1 MPQVLERALTL
12 AKAAQVEDDAK
23 SLSVL
28 PEDEPVV
35 AQIQSQIH
43 EIETLQRDFRV
54 SNAPSQNQFARLV
67 WILFEDSE
75 TDCYE
80 FLQRIKTFF
89 GIPFD
94 GRLAMDEADIQRRKE
109 IAKYD
114 LQQRALRSSDKG
126 ISVLLDRARLRRS
139 EIEKEAIQRSQD
151 DVYSRK
157 LNGYK
162 LGAAALPSVETLLKW
177 VGKNERLE
185 LSAMVQKVNRVK
197 AAIHRFE
204 LHGKRVFNVHVG
216 DMPMSTKERHT
227 RQEMFAH
234 NRRMKKLAIEGEHQI
249 MLDGLDEAKLRRR
262 SITEVALKRA
272 EVLQGGEWAKIPFP
286 SDRVQETLKWF
297 EETARQR
304 LLGKQRVMTLAKG
317 ARPIGT
323 QGKGTSVGH
332 PSISRAP
339 SAGSQPRS
347 AAGAPRWG
355 PMDANRIYAA
365 PELMIKALEFRFPT
379 IFDAWCFFDPDGTW
393 DVSATVFRAKSSLL
407 RLSEE
412 HVDVEGVIRKLDTSG
427 EESIGPLDFVNILK
441 WHELEMKIA
450 DMRVSFDAASKRKKI
465 VADVALRRSAEPP
478 SKRPWTQDRT
488 SVADEVAKE
497 DERHRKQKHRKL
509 AAESAAKQQKM
520 RELFGPPQIIKD
532 FARQRDWKRL
542 LDLQVDVLRLSSAVN
557 EIRVAGQ
564 QDVLGVSCEDLS
576 FRYFQRCSVF
586 YDIPNQERDEAAT
599 MIQRSLRAVRAW
611 RNNEQLKILKS
622 SDKKKWGFGRSE
634 PREEILQV
642 LRRVALESGF
652 AFYGDHE
659 SYTDLGGVETLAL
672 EALSVEEARAAK
684 VRADMAEARAGI
696 HNLEHWAVAE
706 IKVQGSMGG
715 ERNFLMRLTAEAVC
729 ILLGG
734 GGGGG
739 VPEWGSVT
747 KLLHEKDFKQ
757 RLLSYD
763 SDDTVDESFR
773 LLATDSRYS
782 QSICHPEF
790 EPKRTGKAA
799 EGLCLWVRAVCT
811 YKLWLLDRLAKEQ
824 QPPSEQPPSV
834 LPAQHRYEGAADQDV
849 AGEERSNTI
858 CQRH

>member
-1 MPQVLERALTL
+1 MPQVLERALAL
-12 AKAAQVEDDAK
+12 AKAAQVEDDPK
-23 SLSVL
+23 ILSVL

-35 AQIQSQIH
+35 AQIQNQIT

-54 SNAPSQNQFARLV
+54 SNAPSQNQVARLV
-67 WILFEDSE
+67 RILFDVSG

-80 FLQRIKTFF
+80 CLQRIKTFF

-94 GRLAMDEADIQRRKE
+94 GRLAMDEADIQRRRE

-114 LQQRALRSSDKG
+114 LQQRALRSSDRG
-126 ISVLLDRARLRRS
+126 ISALLDRARLRRS
-139 EIEKEAIQRSQD
+139 EIEKEALQRSQD

-204 LHGKRVFNVHVG
+204 LHGKRVFNVHVR

-272 EVLQGGEWAKIPFP
+272 EVLQGGEWSKIPFP

-304 LLGKQRVMTLAKG
+304 VLGKQRMMTLAKG
-317 ARPIGT
+317 ARPTGT
-323 QGKGTSVGH
+323 QGIGTF
-332 PSISRAP
+332 SRVP
-339 SAGSQPRS
+339 SAGSHPRS

-393 DVSATVFRAKSSLL
+393 DVSAAVFRAKASLL

-412 HVDVEGVIRKLDTSG
+412 QVDVEGVIRKLDTSG
-427 EESIGPLDFVNILK
+427 EESVGPLDFVNTLK
-441 WHELEMKIA
+441 WHELEMKMA
-450 DMRVSFDAASKRKKI
+450 DMRVSFDAASKRRKI

-478 SKRPWTQDRT
+478 SRRPWTQDRT
-488 SVADEVAKE
+488 SVADEVAQE
-497 DERHRKQKHRKL
+497 DERQRKQKNRKL
-509 AAESAAKQQKM
+509 AAESAAKQHKM

-532 FARQRDWKRL
+532 FSRQRDWKRL

-557 EIRVAGQ
+557 EIRVAGH

-586 YDIPNQERDEAAT
+586 YDIPNKERDEAAT
-599 MIQRSLRAVRAW
+599 IIQRSLRAVRAW
-611 RNNEQLKILKS
+611 RNKEQLKILKS

-634 PREEILQV
+634 PREETLQV

-652 AFYGDHE
+652 ALYRDNE
-659 SYTDLGGVETLAL
+659 SYTDLGGAEMLAL
-672 EALSVEEARAAK
+672 EVLSVEEARAAK

-696 HNLEHWAVAE
+696 HELEHWAVAE

-715 ERNFLMRLTAEAVC
+715 ERNFLMRLTAEAVF

-739 VPEWGSVT
+739 VPEWDSVT
-747 KLLHEKDFKQ
+747 KLLHAKDFKQ

-773 LLATDSRYS
+773 RLSTASRYS
-782 QSICHPEF
+782 QSICHPDF

-811 YKLWLLDRLAKEQ
+811 YKLWLLDQLAKEQ
-824 QPPSEQPPSV
+824 QPPRV
-834 LPAQHRYEGAADQDV
+834 LSSQYRYEGAADHV
-849 AGEERSNTI
+849 AGAE
-858 CQRH
+858 QQ

>member
-1 MPQVLERALTL
+1 MPQVLERALAL
-12 AKAAQVEDDAK
+12 AKAAKVEDDPK
-23 SLSVL
+23 CLSVL

-35 AQIQSQIH
+35 AQIQNQIH

-54 SNAPSQNQFARLV
+54 SNAPSQNQVARLV
-67 WILFEDSE
+67 RILFEDSG

-80 FLQRIKTFF
+80 LLQRIKTFF

-94 GRLAMDEADIQRRKE
+94 GRLAMDEADIQRRRE

-114 LQQRALRSSDKG
+114 LQQRALRSSDRG
-126 ISVLLDRARLRRS
+126 ISALLDRARLRRS
-139 EIEKEAIQRSQD
+139 EIEKEALQRSQD

-204 LHGKRVFNVHVG
+204 LHGKRVFNVHVR

-304 LLGKQRVMTLAKG
+304 VLGEQRMMTLAKG
-317 ARPIGT
+317 ARPTGT
-323 QGKGTSVGH
+323 QGIGTF
-332 PSISRAP
+332 SRVP
-339 SAGSQPRS
+339 SAGSHPRS

-393 DVSATVFRAKSSLL
+393 DVSAAVFRAKASLL

-412 HVDVEGVIRKLDTSG
+412 QVDVEGVIRKLDTSG
-427 EESIGPLDFVNILK
+427 EESVGPLDFVNTLK

-450 DMRVSFDAASKRKKI
+450 DMRVSFDAASKRRKI

-478 SKRPWTQDRT
+478 SRRPWTQDRT
-488 SVADEVAKE
+488 SVADEVAQE
-497 DERHRKQKHRKL
+497 DERQRKQKNRKL
-509 AAESAAKQQKM
+509 AAESAARQHKM

-532 FARQRDWKRL
+532 FSRQRDWKRL

-557 EIRVAGQ
+557 EIRVAGH

-586 YDIPNQERDEAAT
+586 YDIPNKERDEAAT

-611 RNNEQLKILKS
+611 RNKEQLKILKS

-634 PREEILQV
+634 PREGTLQV

-652 AFYGDHE
+652 ALYKDNE
-659 SYTDLGGVETLAL
+659 SYTDLGGAEMLAL
-672 EALSVEEARAAK
+672 EALSAEEARAAK

-696 HNLEHWAVAE
+696 HELEHWAVAE

-715 ERNFLMRLTAEAVC
+715 ERNFLMRLTAEAVF

-734 GGGGG
+734 GGGGD
-739 VPEWGSVT
+739 VPEWDSVT
-747 KLLHEKDFKQ
+747 KLLHAKDFKQ

-773 LLATDSRYS
+773 RLATVSRYS
-782 QSICHPEF
+782 QSICHPDF

-811 YKLWLLDRLAKEQ
+811 YKLWLLDQLPKEQ
-824 QPPSEQPPSV
+824 QPPRV
-834 LPAQHRYEGAADQDV
+834 LPSQYRYEGAADQDV
-849 AGEERSNTI
+849 AGEE
-858 CQRH
+858 QH